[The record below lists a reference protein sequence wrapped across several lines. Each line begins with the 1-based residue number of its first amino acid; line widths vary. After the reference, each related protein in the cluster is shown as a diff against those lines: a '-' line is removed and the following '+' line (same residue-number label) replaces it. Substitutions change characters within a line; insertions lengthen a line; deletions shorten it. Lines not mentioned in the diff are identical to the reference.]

1 MGQMFDL
8 VNDIASYPE
17 FLSWCVASR
26 VIERTE
32 STVVAALTIDFKG
45 IKKTFTTRNTLF
57 RDTKMRMELVEGPF
71 SVLTGEWLFSS
82 LDGRACR
89 VALQLDF
96 EFSSRL
102 MGKIL
107 SPVFSKIANS
117 MVNDFCKRADDLYNG
132 DGHGQD

>member
-1 MGQMFDL
+1 MFEL

-32 STVVAALTIDFKG
+32 STVLAALTVDFKG

-57 RDTKMRMELVEGPF
+57 RNRKTRMELVEGPF
-71 SVLTGEWLFSS
+71 SELTGEWLFSA
-82 LDGRACR
+82 LEGRACK
-89 VALQLDF
+89 VALKLDF
-96 EFSSRL
+96 EFSSRV
-102 MGKIL
+102 MGKML

-117 MVNDFCKRADDLYNG
+117 MVNEFCKRADDLYNG
-132 DGHGQD
+132 YEYGQD

>member
-1 MGQMFDL
+1 MFEL

-45 IKKTFTTRNTLF
+45 IRKTFTTRNTLF

-82 LDGRACR
+82 MDSKVCR

-102 MGKIL
+102 MGKML

-117 MVNDFCKRADDLYNG
+117 MVNEFCKRADDLYKG
-132 DGHGQD
+132 DGHGHD